1 MSGQGEDQGPPARIP
16 EDAEF
21 ATVLLHGC
29 RFRAH
34 RREGYPYDI
43 LTVGGGGKHV
53 ATVHGD
59 AGDVTDE
66 NAACLAASA
75 EMLTAL
81 VDLVT
86 AHCRGH
92 DLPWQTAQSAIL
104 AGFGAPAPG
113 DRFVST
119 HPERDESRT
128 HAAGTTW
135 QIARVGFCGSRRVM
149 LRLAAVDSGSAAQLD
164 RSLDELRLGFRPE
177 GV

>member
-1 MSGQGEDQGPPARIP
+1 MSGQGEDQGHPARIP

-29 RFRAH
+29 RFQAH
-34 RREGYPYDI
+34 RRESYPYDI
-43 LTVGGGGKHV
+43 LTEGGGGKHV

-92 DLPWQTAQSAIL
+92 DLPWQTAQHAML
-104 AGFGAPAPG
+104 AGFGAPAVG
-113 DRFVST
+113 DRFVNQ
-119 HPERDESRT
+119 HVEQNNDRT
-128 HAAGTTW
+128 FPARTAW

-149 LRLAAVDSGSAAQLD
+149 LRLDAVDSDPTASVD

-177 GV
+177 EA

>member
-1 MSGQGEDQGPPARIP
+1 MSGQGEDQGHPARISD
-16 EDAEF
+16 DAEF

-29 RFRAH
+29 RFQAH
-34 RREGYPYDI
+34 RRESYPYDI

-92 DLPWQTAQSAIL
+92 DLPWETAQSAIL

-113 DRFVST
+113 ERFVSRYA
-119 HPERDESRT
+119 ERGEDQT
-128 HAAGTTW
+128 HAAGTAW

-149 LRLAAVDSGSAAQLD
+149 VRLALVNSGSAAHLD

-177 GV
+177 EA

>member
-1 MSGQGEDQGPPARIP
+1 MSGQGEDQGYQARIP

-34 RREGYPYDI
+34 RRESYPYDI

-59 AGDVTDE
+59 AGAVTDE

-86 AHCRGH
+86 AQCRGY
-92 DLPWQTAQSAIL
+92 DLPWTTAKHAIL
-104 AGFGAPAPG
+104 AGFGAPEPG
-113 DRFVST
+113 DKFT
-119 HPERDESRT
+119 SRYSEHT
-128 HAAGTTW
+128 DDRTFPAGTAW
-135 QIARVGFCGSRRVM
+135 QVARVGFCGSQRIK
-149 LRLAAVDSGSAAQLD
+149 LRLTAVDSNSVAHID
-164 RSLDELRLGFRPE
+164 CSLDELRLGFQPE
-177 GV
+177 EA